1 MNQQG
6 RLYSPVSK
14 DPAALELFLSPDV
27 SHRGQHSITAGFAAL
42 CVPAVLCPTQSCS
55 WYSQQE
61 KLPPLSTP
69 LSGLFLVARLGL
81 VRVRAGSVVVLWGLG
96 SAAFLARELKW

>member
-42 CVPAVLCPTQSCS
+42 FVPAVLPLRAAHGIPSRKSFLSFQNHC
-55 WYSQQE
+55 QE
-61 KLPPLSTP
+61 F
-69 LSGLFLVARLGL
+69 FLVARLGL